1 MISRRSTLANLSR
14 TCCSLRSNVVSQAIK
29 EAIGTEETVPVVVVP
44 GLRGFLAK
52 FTVLKGAQR
61 ELWLTF
67 LIKLFIISAYS
78 ITNKTLILWLSSDL
92 GFSDQAAGALIGW
105 VWAPAMTVFTL
116 LAGSFTDAFGLRR
129 TFFLGVFICLI
140 ARAVM
145 VFGTIPWLVLAGGL
159 FPLVIGEALGTP
171 VLIAAT
177 RRYST
182 TLQRSISFSIIYMVM
197 NVGYLIAGSIYD
209 YVRHSLG
216 DYDYVHHSLGEYGYL
231 SFFGLHLTT
240 YRTLFLVS
248 LGFEVLLFPT
258 IYFLRRGAEATDEGV
273 KFTAGPVRYTTG
285 GFGKRIWLTARDSA
299 LDTVQLFKRLLGQ
312 SAFYRLLAFLL
323 LIGFLKLIF
332 LQMDYVFP
340 KFGIRE
346 LGNGAPI
353 GHLSNIN
360 YILIIVLV
368 PIIGALTQKYSAYR
382 MVVVGGAICAGS
394 VFVMALP
401 TPWFQRSAQGLIGQ
415 LIGHRYLGVQ
425 GSIHP
430 YYMMIALYI
439 SIFSIGEAFYSPRVY
454 EYAAAIAPKGQEAS
468 YGALSYIPF
477 LIGKLLVGTGG
488 WLLAAFC
495 PAHGP
500 RHSGTM
506 WLIFALA
513 ASVAPIGLVA
523 LHRYIRVPEAG
534 RQDMD

>member
-1 MISRRSTLANLSR
+1 MGEAVKETFVPED
-14 TCCSLRSNVVSQAIK
+14 NVP
-29 EAIGTEETVPVVVVP
+29 PVVAS
-44 GLRGFLAK
+44 GLRGFIAK

-92 GFSDQAAGALIGW
+92 GFSDQGAGALVGW
-105 VWAPAMTVFTL
+105 VWAPAMTVCTL
-116 LAGSFTDAFGLRR
+116 LAGSFTDALGLRR
-129 TFFLGVFICLI
+129 TFFVGVSVCAV

-145 VFGTIPWLVLAGGL
+145 VFTTVPWLALAGGL

-182 TLQRSISFSIIYMVM
+182 VRQRSIAFSMIYMVM
-197 NVGYLIAGSIYD
+197 NVGYLIAGSIFD
-209 YVRHSLG
+209 YVR
-216 DYDYVHHSLGEYGYL
+216 HSLGEYGYL
-231 SFFGLHLTT
+231 NLLGLHITT

-248 LGFEVLLFPT
+248 LGFEIVLFPT

-273 KFTAGPVRYTTG
+273 RFNAEPVRHATG
-285 GFGKRIWLTARDSA
+285 AFWKRAWLTIHDSA
-299 LDTVQLFKRLLGQ
+299 VDTVVLFKRLLGQ
-312 SAFYRLLAFLL
+312 SGFYRLLAFLL

-360 YILIIVLV
+360 YILIIILV

-382 MVVVGGAICAGS
+382 MVIVGGAICAAS

-401 TPWFQRSAQGLIGQ
+401 TSWFQGWAGGFIGQ
-415 LIGHRYLGVQ
+415 WIGRGYLGVQ

-430 YYMMIALYI
+430 YYVMIALYI

-454 EYAAAIAPKGQEAS
+454 EYAAAIAPRGQEAS

-488 WLLAAFC
+488 FLLAAFV
-495 PAHGP
+495 PEHGP
-500 RHSGTM
+500 RRPEIM
-506 WLIFALA
+506 WLIFAMA
-513 ASVAPIGLVA
+513 ASVAPIGLVTFR
-523 LHRYIRVPEAG
+523 RYIRVPEAG
-534 RQDMD
+534 RPN

>member
-1 MISRRSTLANLSR
+1 MFKPVGDAT
-14 TCCSLRSNVVSQAIK
+14 K
-29 EAIGTEETVPVVVVP
+29 ETFVAEDSVAPV
-44 GLRGFLAK
+44 GATGFLAK
-52 FTVLKGAQR
+52 FTVLKGAER

-67 LIKLFIISAYS
+67 LIKLLIISAYS
-78 ITNKTLILWLSSDL
+78 ITNNTLIWWLSSDV

-129 TFFLGVFICLI
+129 TFFLGVIICLV
-140 ARAVM
+140 ARATM
-145 VFGTIPWLVLAGGL
+145 VFTTIPWLALAGGL

-171 VLIAAT
+171 VLIAAA

-182 TLQRSISFSIIYMVM
+182 TQQRSISFSIIYMVM
-197 NVGYLIAGSIYD
+197 NVGYLIAGSVFD
-209 YVRHSLG
+209 YVR
-216 DYDYVHHSLGEYGYL
+216 HSLGEYGYL
-231 SFFGLHLTT
+231 NLFGLHITT

-273 KFTAGPVRYTTG
+273 RFNAEPVRYTSG
-285 GFGKRIWLTARDSA
+285 PFWERIWLTVRGSA
-299 LDTVQLFKRLLGQ
+299 TDTVALFKRLLGQ
-312 SAFYRLLAFLL
+312 SGFYRLLAFLL

-360 YILIIVLV
+360 YILIIILV
-368 PIIGALTQKYSAYR
+368 PIIGALTQKYSAYK
-382 MVVVGGAICAGS
+382 MVIVGGAICAAS

-401 TPWFQRSAQGLIGQ
+401 TMWFQRPAQGFIGQ
-415 LIGHRYLGVQ
+415 WIGHGYLGVQ

-430 YYMMIALYI
+430 YYVMIAIYI
-439 SIFSIGEAFYSPRVY
+439 SIFSIGDAFYSPRVY
-454 EYAAAIAPKGQEAS
+454 EYAAAIPAMGQEAS
-468 YGALSYIPF
+468 YGALSYIP
-477 LIGKLLVGTGG
+477 LLMGKLLVGSGG
-488 WLLAAFC
+488 WLLAAYC
-495 PAHGP
+495 PPQGI

-513 ASVAPIGLVA
+513 VTVAPVGLLV
-523 LHRYIRVPEAG
+523 LRPYIRVQEAG
-534 RQDMD
+534 RQE